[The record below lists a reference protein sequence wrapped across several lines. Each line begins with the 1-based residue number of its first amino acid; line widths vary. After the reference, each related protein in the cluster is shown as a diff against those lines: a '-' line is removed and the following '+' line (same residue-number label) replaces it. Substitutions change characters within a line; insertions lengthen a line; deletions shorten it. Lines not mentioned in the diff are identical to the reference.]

1 MAYLSLPILIMDIN
15 GFMFWSPPI
24 IFALLISCDWCH
36 TTSYNLPL
44 LTKPHLWQ
52 IGSPYLTTFPW
63 FWPWVGLPYLTFP
76 PELAYRFLA
85 YLCIWT
91 GLPFLIW
98 SGLPLFS
105 LPYFI
110 KTGLPIH
117 GLPLL
122 SLTYCFFWIDLCLP
136 FLFN

>member
-63 FWPWVGLPYLTFP
+63 FWPWVGLPYLSSWTSLP
-76 PELAYRFLA
+76 ILGLPLHLNWLTLLVLKLA
-85 YLCIWT
+85 YLSSF
-91 GLPFLIW
+91 GLA
-98 SGLPLFS
+98 
-105 LPYFI
+105 
-110 KTGLPIH
+110 
-117 GLPLL
+117 
-122 SLTYCFFWIDLCLP
+122 CLCLAYHTLSKLAYQ
-136 FLFN
+136 FMAYHCSH